1 MKITGTRTYIDVED
15 EGRVIRIQG
24 EMIVGGFVAYKRSM
38 TKWKAPENEPVTEE
52 EKQTS

>member
-24 EMIVGGFVAYKRSM
+24 EMIIGGFVAYKRSM
-38 TKWKAPENEPVTEE
+38 TKWNQKMSQLQKRK
-52 EKQTS
+52 KQTS